1 VHDQLNAA
9 QVARKIYAKKKL
21 KQTNASAQAQID
33 TDYTREV
40 SVITYFLDKKKQ

>member
-1 VHDQLNAA
+1 M
-9 QVARKIYAKKKL
+9 KKKKL

-40 SVITYFLDKKKQ
+40 SVTYLLDKKR